1 MSRNRLCRAEQETI
15 ISWDNEL
22 DTASIYTYDQRLIH
36 KLERLVKKYPDQ
48 FIRKGEEIKHCASF
62 SIPKRCISVRRTA
75 MNENRNRLPTRRRT
89 GCRFRKELRGH
100 ESICLG

>member
-22 DTASIYTYDQRLIH
+22 DTASVYTYDQRLIH

-62 SIPKRCISVRRTA
+62 TIPKRCISVRPPYS
-75 MNENRNRLPTRRRT
+75 NERKQKQASDAKVHGLPFQKGAEKT
-89 GCRFRKELRGH
+89 
-100 ESICLG
+100 